1 LIAVQLDQG
10 GVDEPENLQY
20 AKLAD
25 LGIDCVDPANLNCFT
40 ALRYLDLS
48 DNYLSMVLLQRGG
61 QSNLFQILQI
71 MQFGNV
77 TFLLPVFVGHDS
89 SCRVGNQIK
98 PRQFLFRCEKTCRLN
113 AFLVCSGMDHE

>member
-1 LIAVQLDQG
+1 VQLDQG

-48 DNYLSMVLLQRGG
+48 DNYVSMVLFQRGG
-61 QSNLFQILQI
+61 AVQSLSNSTNHSI
-71 MQFGNV
+71 
-77 TFLLPVFVGHDS
+77 
-89 SCRVGNQIK
+89 
-98 PRQFLFRCEKTCRLN
+98 
-113 AFLVCSGMDHE
+113 